1 MKNAPHPLFRLEPGP
16 KAPASPANGFAIGAS
31 RFLSMRDR
39 LANAKRGRPPKHMIR
54 AEHVQSV
61 MDRLPAPGSRL
72 HCLLKGDFVLCDL
85 LAAIVQQK
93 GPAGAV
99 HLASL
104 SMSERNADQLA
115 ELLSSG
121 QIGSLHLLLSDY
133 FDKTSRADTAPACRA
148 KLAAAVIGT
157 SRSHAK
163 CYVLPCGH
171 DAFVI
176 ETSANLRS
184 SANTEQATIFNDA
197 DLAKFHAGWIAEL
210 VTASNL

>member
-1 MKNAPHPLFRLEPGP
+1 MKNAPHPLFTLETGP
-16 KAPASPANGFAIGAS
+16 QTPAAPATGFAIDAS
-31 RFLSMRDR
+31 RFLTMRDR
-39 LANAKRGRPPKHMIR
+39 LANAKKGRPGKHLIR
-54 AEHVQSV
+54 AENVQSV
-61 MDRLPAPGSRL
+61 MDRLPTPGNRL

-85 LAAIVQQK
+85 LAAIVREK

-104 SMSERNADQLA
+104 SMSTRNADELA
-115 ELLSSG
+115 ALLASG

-148 KLAAAVIGT
+148 KLAAATIGT

-163 CYVLPCGH
+163 CYVLACPH
-171 DAFVI
+171 DAFVV